1 MKIRYIVLEMENEI
15 RYELENMLDI
25 YNFMECVGSFSD
37 IVEASSYM
45 ENHEVDVVF
54 VDYDAGDPA
63 RSGDA
68 SFMCHFWKQQCPDRM
83 TVLFGKDAAMAYHCL
98 RQECFDF
105 FPFPASPEEILRVV
119 NHIRDQYTLL
129 QYKIQSRNR
138 ILLIHTKDGYQLM
151 EKDQIL
157 FVERSNRKNRLVTS
171 DGREMIL
178 AGYTMDELEQLL
190 SACGFYRCYQSFIV
204 NPEKITSIRVNSEKK
219 VYTLHFDEYE
229 GEIILSREKYS
240 EILELMKD
248 KYAKVSL

>member
-1 MKIRYIVLEMENEI
+1 MKVRYILLEKENEI
-15 RYELENMLDI
+15 RFELENMLEL

-37 IVEASSYM
+37 IVEAANYM
-45 ENHEVDVVF
+45 ENHEVDVMF
-54 VDYDAGDPA
+54 ADFESEDAA

-68 SFMCHFWKQQCPDRM
+68 SFLCYFWKQRFPDRM
-83 TVLFGKDAAMAYHCL
+83 TVLFGKKEEYVYL
-98 RQECFDF
+98 SLKQGCFDF
-105 FPFPASPEEILRVV
+105 FLLPASPEDILRVV
-119 NHIRDQYTLL
+119 NHIRDQHTLL

-171 DGREMIL
+171 NGREMIQ

-190 SACGFYRCYQSFIV
+190 STCGFYRCYQSFIV
-204 NPEKITSIRVNSEKK
+204 NLEKISSIRGNSEKK
-219 VYTLHFDEYE
+219 VYTLHFEEYE
-229 GEIILSREKYS
+229 GEIILSREKYG
-240 EILELMKD
+240 EILELLKE